1 MISRISTT
9 LSILFATSSL
19 FAQSAPLPWQI
30 EGETL
35 ESLKLRIDLSSAN
48 AKTPEATLRSLWAAQ
63 RGLESPAVTARL
75 EAAVR
80 RAREAVIVKHLTPE
94 AYRAL
99 GGGREPK
106 PAPAAAGEAP
116 GGLLEILEQSP
127 AEGGRMRVRT
137 REVNAAGEKVRI
149 YVLKEAADGWRI
161 EDRQTLCAFCEGSG
175 KKRIGPRK
183 GEPCVKCAGSG
194 KLPDDPAEP
203 FALQGKPGGRPD
215 PGRASPRDAL
225 AAYVR
230 GRETEIPQILARL
243 YEILSGPLRAIAD
256 RFFDDALRGSVAA
269 ALASPRWEDPVPA
282 LAPDQIEGE
291 TAQAAFAYVRLD
303 HGADAQASGGPKG
316 DPSAPFGASR
326 ISYRRLTLAKQADG
340 WRIAAIEDACPSCA
354 GRGVCGVCAGSPGK
368 VTVVDN
374 GREKVQDCPACKG
387 IPMCKFCQGKG
398 LKAIR
403 SLDEF

>member
-1 MISRISTT
+1 MISRISAT
-9 LSILFATSSL
+9 LSILCAASSL
-19 FAQSAPLPWQI
+19 FAQSSPLPWQI

-35 ESLKLRIDLSSAN
+35 DLLKLRIDLSSVDT
-48 AKTPEATLRSLWAAQ
+48 KTPEAALRSLWAAQ

-80 RAREAVIVKHLTPE
+80 GAREAVIVKHLTPE
-94 AYRAL
+94 AFRAL
-99 GGGREPK
+99 GGGRERK
-106 PAPAAAGEAP
+106 PAPAATAETP
-116 GGLLEILEQSP
+116 GGLLEILEQTP

-137 REVNAAGEKVRI
+137 REVNAAGEKVRF
-149 YVLKEAADGWRI
+149 YVLKEGADGWRI

-194 KLPDDPAEP
+194 NLPDDPAEP
-203 FALQGKPGGRPD
+203 FALQGRPATHPD
-215 PGRASPRDAL
+215 PGRASPREAL

-230 GRETEIPQILARL
+230 GRETEIPQIIARL
-243 YEILSGPLRAIAD
+243 YEILAGPLRAIAD
-256 RFFDDALRGSVAA
+256 RFFDEALRGRVAA
-269 ALASPRWEDPVPA
+269 ALATPRWEDPVPA

-291 TAQAAFAYVRLD
+291 TAQAAFAYVKLD
-303 HGADAQASGGPKG
+303 HGADAQTSGG
-316 DPSAPFGASR
+316 R
-326 ISYRRLTLAKQADG
+326 ISYRRLTLAKQAG
-340 WRIAAIEDACPSCA
+340 EWRIAAIEDACPSCS
-354 GRGVCGVCAGSPGK
+354 GRGVCGVCSGTPGK
-368 VTVVDN
+368 VTVIDN

-403 SLDEF
+403 SLEEF